1 MESSTNNMT
10 LREMVDARYTQL
22 DLERQSWLPQWRELS
37 ENILPRKGQFLE
49 DKVNDGRNKYNKI
62 IDNTATLASRRL
74 AAGMMAGVTSPA
86 RPWFKLGTPDPD
98 LNKFGPVKEW
108 LHEVQK
114 IIMYTFN
121 KSNVYNIL
129 HQLYAEKGVFGT
141 GAMCIVEDAEDDIRA
156 YQFTIGSYMV
166 ATSERLSVDTLYRDV
181 PMTVLQVV
189 NKFGYKKCST
199 AVKNLYDSKKFDA
212 WIPVRHCVGP
222 NQYRDPQY
230 KDARNK
236 SIMSVYWEKGG
247 DSDQLLSVSGFD
259 EFSVMAPRWEVSGAD
274 IYGNGPGAM
283 CLGDVKQLQVQQ
295 KQKGKGIEKMVNPTM
310 NAPVSAKNQVLT
322 TLPGGVNFI
331 DTISGGQKFEPAYSI
346 NPQIG
351 ELKEDMYEV
360 QQRIKSAFYE
370 DLFMMLA
377 QSNRRQITAREIEE
391 RHEEKLLQLG
401 PVLERENDELLD
413 PAIDRTFAILARN
426 NKLPPPPRDLAGMD
440 LKVEYISLMA
450 QAQKAIG
457 TASIERFAGFAGE
470 LSAVNPGV
478 LDNVDMDE
486 TLIEYGDLVGVPPK
500 LIRARNDVENI
511 RKANAKRQQQMEQAA
526 LTSEAIQG
534 AKVLSETDTEN
545 KNALTDMASGL

>member
-1 MESSTNNMT
+1 MDTVNNMT
-10 LREMVDARYTQL
+10 LRETVDARYTQL
-22 DLERQSWLPQWRELS
+22 DLERQSWIPHWRELS

-49 DKVNDGRNKYNKI
+49 TKFNDGREKYNKI

-86 RPWFKLGTPDPD
+86 RPWFKLGTPDAD
-98 LNKFGPVKEW
+98 LNKFSPVREW
-108 LHEVQK
+108 LHDVQK
-114 IIMYTFN
+114 IMMYTYSR
-121 KSNVYNIL
+121 SNVYNIL

-141 GAMCIVEDAEDDIRA
+141 GAMSLIEDAEDMVRG

-189 NKFGYKKCST
+189 NKFGYKNCST
-199 AVKNLYDSKKFDA
+199 AVKNLYDSKKYDA
-212 WIPVRHCVGP
+212 WIPVRHCVEP
-222 NQYRDPQY
+222 NSWRDPQY

-236 SIMSVYWEKGG
+236 SFISVYWEKGG
-247 DSDQLLSVSGFD
+247 DSEALLSVSGFD
-259 EFSVMAPRWEVSGAD
+259 EFAIMAPRWEVSGAD

-360 QQRIKSAFYE
+360 QQRIKAAFYE

-413 PAIDRTFAILARN
+413 PLIDRTFSILMRN
-426 NKLPPPPRDLAGMD
+426 GKLPPPPKDLEGMD

-486 TLIEYGDLVGVPPK
+486 TLVEYGDLVGVPPK
-500 LIRARNDVENI
+500 LIRARNDVDRI
-511 RKANAKRQQQMEQAA
+511 RKANAQRQQQLEQAA

-545 KNALTDMASGL
+545 KNALTDMVGGL